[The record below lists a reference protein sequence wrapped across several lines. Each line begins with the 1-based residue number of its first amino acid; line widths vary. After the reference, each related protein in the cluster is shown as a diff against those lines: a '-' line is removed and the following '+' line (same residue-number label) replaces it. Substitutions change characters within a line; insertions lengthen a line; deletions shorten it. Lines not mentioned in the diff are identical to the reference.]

1 MKHSLLAVVV
11 GSIILA
17 GCNSSSSD
25 DPTATSTDV
34 RAFDGPIQG
43 MTGQFEC
50 LDGSKG
56 DISETDYDGYSTIEN
71 ETFVESPDTC
81 SITFNKTPGAIDTSN
96 GKDMSEVSYSV
107 PKGLLKAGNK
117 IAATPFTTIIAK
129 QLGDELYSEEVAKEV
144 LVKIG
149 IDVDTLN
156 NGGVDIDVTE
166 LLTDPETS
174 LKKLKETSAEVYSK
188 VMVST
193 VVLSDALV
201 AQGNNS
207 DISVD
212 QLANATKVLSQSI
225 QEKHP
230 NYPQSGSNADKEIF
244 IDLSEVLEDAGVF
257 DVLEENNVDLNEGIL
272 ADIIE
277 GEEVV
282 IPPRPVTP
290 TDPTGGTG
298 GTGGSGSAGGA
309 GA

>member
-1 MKHSLLAVVV
+1 MKYSLLAVAV
-11 GSIILA
+11 GSMILA

-25 DPTATSTDV
+25 DTSATLATNV
-34 RAFDGPIQG
+34 RAFDGPVKG

-71 ETFVESPDTC
+71 ETFVNSPDTC

-96 GKDMSEVSYSV
+96 GKDMSNVSYSL
-107 PKGLLKAGNK
+107 PKGLLKVGNK

-129 QLGDELYSEEVAKEV
+129 QLGDEIYSEEVAKEV
-144 LVKIG
+144 LVKLG

-156 NGGVDIDVTE
+156 NDGVNIDVTE
-166 LLTDPETS
+166 LLTDPEAS
-174 LKKLKETSAEVYSK
+174 LKKLKETSSEVYSK
-188 VMVST
+188 VMIST

-207 DISVD
+207 NISVD

-230 NYPQSGSNADKEIF
+230 NYPQSGSNPDKEIF
-244 IDLSEVLEDAGVF
+244 INVSEVLDDADVF
-257 DVLEENNVDLNEGIL
+257 DVLEDNNV
-272 ADIIE
+272 DIIE
-277 GEEVV
+277 GIIADIVEGEEVD
-282 IPPRPVTP
+282 IPPRPETP
-290 TDPTGGTG
+290 TG
-298 GTGGSGSAGGA
+298 GTGGSGGTGGGGGA
-309 GA
+309 